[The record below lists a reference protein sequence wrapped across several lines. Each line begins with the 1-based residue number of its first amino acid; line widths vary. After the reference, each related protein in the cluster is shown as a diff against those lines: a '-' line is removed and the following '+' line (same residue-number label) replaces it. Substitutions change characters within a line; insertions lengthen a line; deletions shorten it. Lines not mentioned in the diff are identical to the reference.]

1 MLGSLRKF
9 SSSIFAK
16 VFLFIVA
23 IPFIFWGMG
32 DVFRSGNQNTIVKI
46 DNEKV
51 STKDFVEYLDYY
63 TDPNEEL
70 NDIILENKLSNFIA
84 DQLLEK
90 EIENLKV
97 ILSKNSLSKII
108 KNEKIF
114 QKDGNFSRTEYEK
127 FLITNGLS
135 AVIFERNILNQY
147 KKKQM
152 IDFVSGGLLPAN
164 FLVEIIYDKIN
175 QKRSIQIVNVKNLID
190 KNKSFSEDQVL

>member
-23 IPFIFWGMG
+23 IPFVFWGMG

-46 DNEKV
+46 GKEKI
-51 STKDFVEYLDYY
+51 STKDFLEYLDNY
-63 TDPNEEL
+63 TDPTEEL
-70 NDIILENKLSNFIA
+70 NEVFLENKLSNFIGEE
-84 DQLLEK
+84 LLKK
-90 EIENLKV
+90 EIGNLKI

-114 QKDGNFSRTEYEK
+114 QEDGNFSRIEYEK

-135 AVIFERNILNQY
+135 AVTLERNMLNQS

-152 IDFVSGGLLPAN
+152 IDFVSGGILPSQ
-164 FLVEIIYDKIN
+164 FLVEVIII
-175 QKRSIQIVNVKNLID
+175 KNLE
-190 KNKSFSEDQVL
+190 SFFQIYVNLKIIVIYFFQQKIKK